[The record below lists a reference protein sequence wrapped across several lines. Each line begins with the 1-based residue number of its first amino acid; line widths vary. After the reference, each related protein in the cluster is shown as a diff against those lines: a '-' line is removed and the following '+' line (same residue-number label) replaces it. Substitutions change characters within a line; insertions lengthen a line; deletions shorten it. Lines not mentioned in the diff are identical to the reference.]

1 MSNLNQNEIVLASQ
15 CQLTNAAGN
24 ILESESPILF
34 NYTLLESNPYLQYD
48 NLTGIFTINKR
59 GLYFIKFEVILE
71 NNNTTTQFDILVD
84 GQIYQSIYIPSNI
97 KTVSSS
103 TIVFVPNNSSTIQIT
118 NGSTEKIT
126 FANIPIQ
133 ANITIFQI

>member
-1 MSNLNQNEIVLASQ
+1 MSNLNQNEIFLASQ

-24 ILESESPILF
+24 KLESESPILF

-97 KTVSSS
+97 ETVSSS

-118 NGSTEKIT
+118 NGSAEEIT